1 MYFII
6 KTETNTKKKMKTKSC
21 LFVLLLMMLGLCACN
36 NEKEEDLW
44 NGDLTGGELT
54 FNKDGEPVMKNVTSI
69 KESTFEKYIM
79 GKLAYLDR
87 FIIVGGDGLKIED
100 PVLYG
105 ISNPLLYFKDKE
117 HIIIFNEEDGTVK
130 QYYQIKGGFDFGEE
144 TIFRSEGKYV
154 GQFYYLRPGIISTIL
169 YYGEQ
174 NGKPVYVYVKVVLLT
189 DDVPAT
195 LGLDWL

>member
-1 MYFII
+1 
-6 KTETNTKKKMKTKSC
+6 MKTRNC

-36 NEKEEDLW
+36 NEKEEDIR
-44 NGDLTGGELT
+44 NGDWGNGPRPALT
-54 FNKDGEPVMKNVTSI
+54 FNKDGEPVMKNVTSL
-69 KESTFEKYIM
+69 KERYFEKYIM
-79 GKLAYLDR
+79 GKQAYLGG
-87 FIIVGGDGLKIED
+87 FSMVGGNGLKIED
-100 PVLYG
+100 PVFYG

-117 HIIIFNEEDGTVK
+117 HIIIFNEEDGAVK

-154 GQFYYLRPGIISTIL
+154 GQFYYLPLRPDISTIL

-195 LGLDWL
+195 LDQDWL